1 MTTETNWFDQASAH
15 LLGLVHKRSETM
27 IHRIAIAV
35 AFIAIGLNSS
45 PARAQLKKIR
55 FSVSSISTTEIAYRM
70 AQLKGFYRD
79 EGLEVEMIVI
89 RGAIGIPALVGG
101 SVDYASAAGAVIA
114 AAMRG
119 IGIKLLL
126 IVSSRPQFDLVTA
139 PEIKTLAQL
148 KGKAVGISSR
158 GGAVDLL
165 MQTIL
170 SQNGLTP
177 HKDVSLLVVGTP
189 EETMLALK
197 TGRIAAGLFT
207 PPRPLILRRE
217 GYNQLAYAG
226 DYMSH
231 YPSGGIAATDE
242 KIKNNPGE
250 VLSFIRA
257 SQRGLTYYAQHRAEA
272 IELITSYI
280 GIKDPTLAAEVYDLH
295 AGRLN
300 PVGALDDAWMRGAID
315 FTKKS
320 LGVSK
325 DVPPSQVFNFS
336 FVEKALARGKP

>member
-1 MTTETNWFDQASAH
+1 
-15 LLGLVHKRSETM
+15 M
-27 IHRIAIAV
+27 ISRAAIVMLFSVFEWIA
-35 AFIAIGLNSS
+35 S
-45 PARAQLKKIR
+45 PASAQLKKIR

-70 AQLKGFYRD
+70 AQMKGFYRD
-79 EGLEVEMIVI
+79 EGMEVEMIVI

-119 IGIKLLL
+119 IPLKLVL
-126 IVSSRPQFDLVTA
+126 IVSSRPQFDLVSV
-139 PEIKTLAQL
+139 PEIKSIQQL

-158 GGAVDLL
+158 GGAIDLL

-170 SQNGLTP
+170 TQHGLTP
-177 HKDVSLLVVGTP
+177 HKDVNLLVVGTP
-189 EETMLALK
+189 EETMLAMK
-197 TGRIAAGLFT
+197 TGRVAAGLFT

-217 GYNQLAYAG
+217 GYNKIAYAG

-231 YPSGGIAATDE
+231 YPSGGIATTDE
-242 KIKNNPGE
+242 KIKGNPQE

-257 SQRGLTYYAQHRAEA
+257 SQRGIQYYAQNRNEA
-272 IELITSYI
+272 IELVMSYL

-295 AGRLN
+295 SSRLN
-300 PVGALDDAWMRGAID
+300 LGGALDDAWMRGAID

-320 LGVSK
+320 MSVTK
-325 DVPPSQVFNFS
+325 DVPPGQVFNFS
-336 FVEKALARGKP
+336 FAEKAMGRSK

>member
-1 MTTETNWFDQASAH
+1 MKNRVAH
-15 LLGLVHKRSETM
+15 ALTVCFFFAAGLP
-27 IHRIAIAV
+27 
-35 AFIAIGLNSS
+35 AFG
-45 PARAQLKKIR
+45 QMKKIR
-55 FSVSSISTTEIAYRM
+55 FSVTSVSVTEIAYKM

-79 EGLEVEMIVI
+79 EGLDIEMIVI

-101 SVDYASAAGAVIA
+101 SVDYTSAAGAIIA

-119 IGIKLLL
+119 VGVKLLL
-126 IVSSRPQFDLVTA
+126 VVSSRPQFDLVTL
-139 PEIKTLAQL
+139 PEIKSLQQL

-158 GGAVDLL
+158 GGAIDLL

-207 PPRPLILRRE
+207 PPRPLILARE
-217 GYNQLAYAG
+217 GFNKLAYAG

-231 YPSGGIAATDE
+231 YPTGGIGTTDE
-242 KIKNNPGE
+242 KIKSNPTE
-250 VLSFIRA
+250 VLAFIRA
-257 SQRGLTYYAQHRAEA
+257 SQRGINYYAQHRAEA
-272 IELITSYI
+272 IELVTNYI
-280 GIKDPTLAAEVYDLH
+280 GIKDPTLAGEVYDLH
-295 AGRLN
+295 ASRLN
-300 PVGALDDAWMRGAID
+300 TVGVLDETWMRGAID

-320 LGVSK
+320 LGVTK
-325 DVPPSQVFNFS
+325 DIPPSQVFNLG
-336 FVEKALARGKP
+336 FVEKALA

>member
-1 MTTETNWFDQASAH
+1 MNRSVVMALLVCSLAAPPAS
-15 LLGLVHKRSETM
+15 G
-27 IHRIAIAV
+27 
-35 AFIAIGLNSS
+35 
-45 PARAQLKKIR
+45 QLKKIR
-55 FSVSSISTTEIAYRM
+55 FSVTSVSVTEIAYKM
-70 AQLKGFYRD
+70 AQRKGFYRD

-101 SVDYASAAGAVIA
+101 SVDYTSAAGAIIA
-114 AAMRG
+114 AALRG
-119 IGIKLLL
+119 VNVKLLL
-126 IVSSRPQFDLVTA
+126 VVSSRPQFDLVAA
-139 PEIKTLAQL
+139 PEIKSLQQL
-148 KGKAVGISSR
+148 KGKSVGISSR

-165 MQTIL
+165 MQSIL

-217 GYNQLAYAG
+217 GFNHLAYAG

-231 YPSGGIAATDE
+231 YPTGGIGTTDE
-242 KIKNNPGE
+242 KIKNNPAE

-257 SQRGLTYYAQHRAEA
+257 SQRGINYYAQNRAEA
-272 IELITSYI
+272 IELVTSYI

-295 AGRLN
+295 ASRLN
-300 PVGALDDAWMRGAID
+300 TVGVLDESWMRGAIE

-320 LGVSK
+320 LGVTK
-325 DVPPSQVFNFS
+325 DIPPSQVFNLS
-336 FVEKALARGKP
+336 FVEKALGRSKN

>member
-1 MTTETNWFDQASAH
+1 MIERIIVALVFT
-15 LLGLVHKRSETM
+15 LGFLG
-27 IHRIAIAV
+27 A
-35 AFIAIGLNSS
+35 S

-79 EGLEVEMIVI
+79 EGMEVEMIVI

-119 IGIKLLL
+119 IPLKLVL
-126 IVSSRPQFDLVTA
+126 IVSSRPQFDLVSM
-139 PEIKTLAQL
+139 PEIKSVAQL
-148 KGKAVGISSR
+148 KGKSVGISSR
-158 GGAVDLL
+158 GGAIDLL

-170 SQNGLTP
+170 TQHGLTP
-177 HKDVSLLVVGTP
+177 HKDVNLLVVGTP
-189 EETMLALK
+189 EETMLAMK

-217 GYNQLAYAG
+217 GFNKIAYAG

-231 YPSGGIAATDE
+231 YPSGGIATTDE
-242 KIKNNPGE
+242 KIKNNPTE
-250 VLSFIRA
+250 VQSFIRA
-257 SQRGLTYYAQHRAEA
+257 SQRGIQYYAQNRAEA
-272 IELITSYI
+272 IELVTSYL

-295 AGRLN
+295 SSRLN
-300 PVGALDDAWMRGAID
+300 TVGALDDTWMRGAID

-320 LGVSK
+320 MAVTK

-336 FVEKALARGKP
+336 FVEKAMARGK

>member
-1 MTTETNWFDQASAH
+1 MINSITVALIFFS
-15 LLGLVHKRSETM
+15 LLVG
-27 IHRIAIAV
+27 
-35 AFIAIGLNSS
+35 SS
-45 PARAQLKKIR
+45 PAPAQLKKIR

-79 EGLEVEMIVI
+79 EGLDVEMIVI

-119 IGIKLLL
+119 IGIKLVL

-139 PEIKTLAQL
+139 PEIKTLQLL
-148 KGKAVGISSR
+148 KGKSVGISSR

-217 GYNQLAYAG
+217 GYNKLAYAG

-231 YPSGGIAATDE
+231 YPSGGIAATDD

-257 SQRGLTYYAQHRAEA
+257 SQRGLNYYAQNRAEA
-272 IELITSYI
+272 IELVINYI
-280 GIKDPTLAAEVYDLH
+280 GIKDPSLAAEVYDLH
-295 AGRLN
+295 ASRLN
-300 PVGALDDAWMRGAID
+300 TVGVLDDTWMRGAID

-320 LGVSK
+320 LGVTK

-336 FVEKALARGKP
+336 FVEKVMGRMK

>member
-1 MTTETNWFDQASAH
+1 
-15 LLGLVHKRSETM
+15 
-27 IHRIAIAV
+27 
-35 AFIAIGLNSS
+35 
-45 PARAQLKKIR
+45 
-55 FSVSSISTTEIAYRM
+55 VSSISVTEIAYRM
-70 AQLKGFYRD
+70 AQFKGFYRD

-101 SVDYASAAGAVIA
+101 SVDYTSAAGAVIA

-119 IGIKLLL
+119 LGVKLVLV
-126 IVSSRPQFDLVTA
+126 VSARPQFDLVAA
-139 PEIKTLAQL
+139 PEIKAVQQL
-148 KGKAVGISSR
+148 KGKSVGISSR

-165 MQTIL
+165 MQSIL

-177 HKDVSLLVVGTP
+177 HKDVNLLVIGTP

-217 GYNQLAYAG
+217 GYNKIAYAG

-231 YPSGGIAATDE
+231 YPSGGIGVTDE

-257 SQRGLTYYAQHRAEA
+257 SQRGLNYYAQNRAEA
-272 IELITSYI
+272 IELVVNYL
-280 GIKDPTLAAEVYDLH
+280 GIKDPILAAEVYDLH
-295 AGRLN
+295 SSRLN
-300 PVGALDDAWMRGAID
+300 TIGVLDDTWMRGAID

-320 LGVSK
+320 LGVTK
-325 DVPPSQVFNFS
+325 EVPPSQVFNFS
-336 FVEKALARGKP
+336 FVEKAMGRGKQ

>member
-1 MTTETNWFDQASAH
+1 MNRSIVIALTVYWLILAPALARGQA
-15 LLGLVHKRSETM
+15 
-27 IHRIAIAV
+27 
-35 AFIAIGLNSS
+35 
-45 PARAQLKKIR
+45 KKVR
-55 FSVSSISTTEIAYRM
+55 FSVTSVSVTEIAYKM

-101 SVDYASAAGAVIA
+101 SVDYTSAAGAIIA
-114 AAMRG
+114 AALRG
-119 IGIKLLL
+119 VNVKLLL
-126 IVSSRPQFDLVTA
+126 VVSSRPQFDLVTA
-139 PEIKTLAQL
+139 PEIKSLQQL
-148 KGKAVGISSR
+148 KGKSVGISSR

-165 MQTIL
+165 TQAIL

-177 HKDVSLLVVGTP
+177 YKEVNLLVIGTP
-189 EETMLALK
+189 EKMLLALK

-207 PPRPLILRRE
+207 PPRPIILSRE
-217 GYNQLAYAG
+217 GFNKLAYAG

-231 YPSGGIAATDE
+231 YPTGGIGTTDQ

-257 SQRGLTYYAQHRAEA
+257 SQRGINYYAQNRAEA
-272 IELITSYI
+272 IELVIKYI

-295 AGRLN
+295 ASRLN
-300 PVGALDDAWMRGAID
+300 TVGVLDETWMRGAID

-320 LGVSK
+320 LGVTK
-325 DVPPSQVFNFS
+325 DVATNQVFNFS
-336 FVEKALARGKP
+336 FVEKAMAGAKP